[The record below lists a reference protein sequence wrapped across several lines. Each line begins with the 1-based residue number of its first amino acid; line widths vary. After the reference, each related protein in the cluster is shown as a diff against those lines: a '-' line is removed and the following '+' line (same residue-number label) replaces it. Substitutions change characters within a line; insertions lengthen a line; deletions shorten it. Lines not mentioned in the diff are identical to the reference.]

1 MPVVRYKSTGKG
13 PSRAGGGV
21 VNVKRLVGFLVI
33 ALLIYAVIVNPTAS
47 ANTVQSIGNILK
59 NAADSI
65 TAFFQQLL

>member
-1 MPVVRYKSTGKG
+1 M
-13 PSRAGGGV
+13 
-21 VNVKRLVGFLVI
+21 NVKRLVGFLVI